1 MLLHRL
7 RLVNFRQHE
16 FTDLEFG
23 VGLIGIIGPNGAGKT
38 TLLEAIAYA
47 LYGVPATRG
56 TRETLRRR
64 GAPPRSRF
72 EVTLDFSLGIHR
84 YSITRTLTAAE
95 LSQDGHLIANSTGAV
110 TDRVTALLGMT
121 RDEFFNTYFTGQK
134 ELAVMA
140 AMGATERAQFLS
152 RVLGYEKLREAQD
165 RLRERRT
172 AFRAE
177 LTGIEQ
183 GLADPAALE
192 AELAAAATALAASRR
207 ERDLALAAEQA
218 ASARLAALTPDWTAA
233 EARRTAW
240 QALDGE
246 RRVAEGKVAA
256 ARASFEALDR
266 ELASALRARTRLTD
280 TAAASAEWTALTA
293 ERESLDKAAA
303 AWGAR
308 SKSAARRDQARR
320 RAEELAPQLAALPD
334 AARVDQLM
342 IARADALIMRDA
354 ADRQN
359 EERRTRWTQDGQEVR
374 TRLEQFRDRY
384 RELKEQREL
393 IEARGPEGICP
404 TCGRPLGKDFQ
415 SLLDLLTRQLE
426 EVAVDGQYLRQRADQ
441 LKDLPTELAEL
452 DAERQRLEQ
461 ELRKTTEALGQA
473 QAQLRQRRD
482 LELERDRLAAELVP
496 LDAELAG
503 PAAAYDAMRHEG
515 VRTRL
520 GELEPL
526 RREHDQLLGLATRAE
541 TLLADAAA
549 AEQRASGAE
558 GELAALDQR
567 VTSLGWDPEGFAALE
582 RSLREIEASLQA
594 SRVAVARATTLVEAG
609 ERQQVTA
616 LSRQADRQAKAEAA
630 TRLGVRLGLLQ
641 ELDRAF
647 TDLRHELNLQ
657 LRPELA
663 ERASVLLSDLTGGR
677 YPDLDLDESYLPTI
691 VEDGEAKPVISGGE
705 EDVVNL
711 ALRLAISQMIAER
724 AGQPLTLLILDEIFG
739 SLDEER
745 RGSVLD
751 LLRALSD
758 RFPQVVLITHVEGMR
773 DAFDRVVRMTYDVEK
788 GVTTATDE
796 TPEVSDVA
804 A

>member
-567 VTSLGWDPEGFAALE
+567 VTLLGWDPEGFAALE

>member
-1 MLLHRL
+1 MLLERL

-16 FTDLEFG
+16 LTELEFG
-23 VGLIGIIGPNGAGKT
+23 TGLLGIIGPNGAGKT

-47 LYGVPATRG
+47 LYGVPAARG

-72 EVTLDFSLGIHR
+72 EVTLDFSLGVHR

-95 LSQDGHLIANSTGAV
+95 LSQDGHAIANSTGAV
-110 TDRVTALLGMT
+110 TERVVSLLGMS
-121 RDEFFNTYFTGQK
+121 REEFFNTYFTGQK

-152 RVLGYEKLREAQD
+152 RVLGYEKLREAQEQ
-165 RLRERRT
+165 LRERRT
-172 AFRAE
+172 ALRAE
-177 LTGIEQ
+177 LIGIEQ

-192 AELAAAATALAASRR
+192 AELKAAADALAQSRR
-207 ERDLALAAEQA
+207 ERDEALAAEQTA
-218 ASARLAALTPDWTAA
+218 AARLAALTPEWTAA
-233 EARRTAW
+233 ESRRTAW
-240 QALDGE
+240 QSLDGE

-256 ARASFEALDR
+256 ARASFQALDR
-266 ELASALRARTRLTD
+266 ELASALRARDRLKGTE
-280 TAAASAEWTALTA
+280 AASTEWTILTA
-293 ERESLDKAAA
+293 ERESLDRASV

-308 SKSAARRDQARR
+308 SKSVARRDQARGR
-320 RAEELAPQLAALPD
+320 LDELRPQLAALPD
-334 AARVDQLM
+334 AHRVDQLT
-342 IARADALIMRDA
+342 ITRADALVLRDTA
-354 ADRQN
+354 ARQS

-384 RELKEQREL
+384 KELKEQRALVESQ
-393 IEARGPEGICP
+393 GPEGICP

-415 SLLDLLTRQLE
+415 TLLDLLGRQLE

-441 LKDLPTELAEL
+441 LKDVPTELTDL
-452 DAERQRLEQ
+452 DTERLRLEVD
-461 ELRKTTEALGQA
+461 LRKSTEALGQA
-473 QAQLRQRRD
+473 QAQSRQRG
-482 LELERDRLAAELVP
+482 ELEAEQLRLQTELVQ

-503 PAAAYDAMRHEG
+503 PAAAYDAGRHEA
-515 VRTRL
+515 VRARL
-520 GELEPL
+520 AELEPI
-526 RREHDQLLGLATRAE
+526 RREHDQLTGLAARAE
-541 TLLADAAA
+541 TLIADAST
-549 AEQRASGAE
+549 AEQRATGAE
-558 GELAALDQR
+558 AELAALDQR
-567 VTSLGWDPEGFAALE
+567 VKTIGWDPVAFAATE
-582 RSLREIEASLQA
+582 QSMREVESTLQTA
-594 SRVAVARATTLVEAG
+594 RVAVARATSQFEGG
-609 ERQQVTA
+609 ERQRHTA
-616 LSRQADRQAKAEAA
+616 LSRQADRAAKAETA
-630 TRLGVRLGLLQ
+630 TRLGSRLAIHQ

-663 ERASVLLSDLTGGR
+663 ERASVLLNDLTDGR

-705 EDVVNL
+705 EDIVNL

-724 AGQPLTLLILDEIFG
+724 AGQPLSLLVLDEIFG
-739 SLDEER
+739 SLDDER
-745 RGSVLD
+745 RSSVLD

-788 GVTTATDE
+788 GVTTAVDE
-796 TPEVSDVA
+796 TSELGNVA

>member
-1 MLLHRL
+1 MLLQRL

-16 FTDLEFG
+16 LTDLEFG
-23 VGLIGIIGPNGAGKT
+23 SGLIGIIGPNGAGKT

-47 LYGVPATRG
+47 LYGVPAARG
-56 TRETLRRR
+56 TKETLRRR

-72 EVTLDFSLGIHR
+72 EVTLEFSLGAHR
-84 YSITRTLTAAE
+84 YAITRTLTTAE
-95 LSQDGHLIANSTGAV
+95 LSQDGHAIANSTGAV
-110 TDRVTALLGMT
+110 TERVNALLGMS

-152 RVLGYEKLREAQD
+152 RVLGYEKLREAQE
-165 RLRERRT
+165 RVREKRT
-172 AFRAE
+172 ALRAE
-177 LTGIEQ
+177 LAGIEQ

-192 AELAAAATALAASRR
+192 AELSAAAEALERSRR
-207 ERDLALAAEQA
+207 ERDSALATEQGA
-218 ASARLAALTPDWTAA
+218 AAQLAALTPEWTSA
-233 EARRTAW
+233 EAKRTAW

-246 RRVAEGKVAA
+246 RRVAEGRVAA

-266 ELASALRARTRLTD
+266 ELANALRARARLVE
-280 TAAASAEWTALTA
+280 TAAATTEWTTLTA
-293 ERESLDKAAA
+293 QRELLDQASA

-320 RAEELAPQLAALPD
+320 RVDELVPPLAALPD
-334 AARVDQLM
+334 AMRVDRLLR
-342 IARADALIMRDA
+342 ARAEVLAVREA
-354 ADRQN
+354 ADRLT
-359 EERRTRWTQDGQEVR
+359 EERRTRWTQDDQEVR

-384 RELKEQREL
+384 KELKEQRALLESQ
-393 IEARGPEGICP
+393 GPEGICP

-415 SLLDLLTRQLE
+415 ALLDLLGRQLE

-441 LKDLPTELAEL
+441 LKDPPPDLVEHE
-452 DAERQRLEQ
+452 AERQRLEQ
-461 ELRKTTEALGQA
+461 ELRKATEALGQA
-473 QAQLRQRRD
+473 QAQLRQRHD
-482 LELERDRLAAELVP
+482 LEAEQARLLAELAQ
-496 LDAELAG
+496 LEGELAG
-503 PAAAYDAMRHEG
+503 PAAAYDAAQHEA
-515 VRTRL
+515 VRARL
-520 GELEPL
+520 AELEPL
-526 RREHDQLLGLATRAE
+526 RREHDQLVGLATRAE
-541 TLLADAAA
+541 TLVADAAL
-549 AEQRASGAE
+549 AEQRATTAE
-558 GELAALDQR
+558 MEQAALDTR
-567 VTSLGWDPEGFAALE
+567 LAALGWDPAAFLAIE
-582 RSLREIEASLQA
+582 RALREVETTLQA
-594 SRVAVARATTLVEAG
+594 ARVAVARATSLVEGG
-609 ERQQVTA
+609 ERQRATA
-616 LSRQADRQAKAEAA
+616 LSRQADRAAKAEAA
-630 TRLGVRLGLLQ
+630 TRLGSRIGVLQ

-657 LRPELA
+657 LRPELS
-663 ERASVLLSDLTGGR
+663 ERASRLLNDLTGGR

-711 ALRLAISQMIAER
+711 ALRLAISEMIAER
-724 AGQPLTLLILDEIFG
+724 AGQPLSLLVLDEIFG

-745 RGSVLD
+745 RASVLD

-788 GVTTATDE
+788 GVTTATEE
-796 TPEVSDVA
+796 TPEASDVA

>member
-1 MLLHRL
+1 MKLERL

-16 FTDLEFG
+16 NTDIEFQS
-23 VGLIGIIGPNGAGKT
+23 GLTGIVGPNGSGKS

-64 GAPPRSRF
+64 GALPRSRF
-72 EVTLDFSLGIHR
+72 EVTLEFSLGTRR
-84 YSITRTLTAAE
+84 YSIMRTLTNAE
-95 LSQDGHLIANSTGAV
+95 LTQDGVQIANSTGAV
-110 TDRVTALLGMT
+110 TERMSALLGMT

-152 RVLGYEKLREAQD
+152 RVLRYDTLREAQEK
-165 RLRERRT
+165 LRARRA

-192 AELAAAATALAASRR
+192 AELQAAAQALAASRV
-207 ERDLALAAEQA
+207 ERDAALAAEQA

-240 QALDGE
+240 QSLDGE

-266 ELASALRARTRLTD
+266 ELANALRARDRLTE
-280 TAAASAEWTALTA
+280 TAAATAEWTSLTA
-293 ERESLDKAAA
+293 ERERLDQASA

-308 SKSAARRDQARR
+308 SRSAARRDQARR
-320 RAEELAPQLAALPD
+320 RVEELTPQLAALPD
-334 AARVDQLM
+334 SARVEQLM
-342 IARADALIMRDA
+342 IARADTLILRDA

-393 IEARGPEGICP
+393 IESRGPEGICP

-415 SLLDLLTRQLE
+415 TLLDLLTRQLE

-441 LKDLPTELAEL
+441 LKEAPAELTEL
-452 DAERQRLEQ
+452 DAERQRMEH
-461 ELRKTTEALGQA
+461 ELRKVTEALGQA
-473 QAQLRQRRD
+473 QAQLRQRGEIEAERTR
-482 LELERDRLAAELVP
+482 LLAELEQLE
-496 LDAELAG
+496 AELAG
-503 PAAAYDAMRHEG
+503 PAAAYDVARHEA
-515 VRTRL
+515 VRARL
-520 GELEPL
+520 AQLEPL
-526 RREHDQLLGLATRAE
+526 RREHDQLVGLATRAE
-541 TLLADAAA
+541 TLLADAAT
-549 AEQRASGAE
+549 AEQRATTAE
-558 GELAALDQR
+558 AELATLDQR
-567 VTSLGWDPEGFAALE
+567 VAALGWNPESFAALE
-582 RSLREIEASLQA
+582 RSIREIEGALQA
-594 SRVAVARATTLVEAG
+594 ARVAVARATTLVESG

-616 LSRQADRQAKAEAA
+616 LGRQADRAAKAEAA
-630 TRLGVRLGLLQ
+630 TRLGVRLGVLQ

-657 LRPELA
+657 LRPDLQG
-663 ERASVLLSDLTGGR
+663 RASNLLADLTNGR
-677 YPDLDLDESYLPTI
+677 YQDLELDESYVPTI

-724 AGQPLTLLILDEIFG
+724 AGQPLSLLVLDEIFG

-745 RGSVLD
+745 RASVLE
-751 LLRALSD
+751 LLRALSE
-758 RFPQVVLITHVEGMR
+758 RFPQVVLITHVDGMQ
-773 DAFDRVVRMTYDVEK
+773 DSFDHVIRMSYDVDKRVSTATIEEP
-788 GVTTATDE
+788 GVT
-796 TPEVSDVA
+796 DVA

>member
-1 MLLHRL
+1 MLLQRL

-16 FTDLEFG
+16 LTDLEFG

-72 EVTLDFSLGIHR
+72 EVTLDFSLGIHH
-84 YSITRTLTAAE
+84 YSITRTLTTAE

-165 RLRERRT
+165 RLRDRRT
-172 AFRAE
+172 SFRAE

-192 AELAAAATALAASRR
+192 AELAAAAAALAGSRR
-207 ERDLALAAEQA
+207 ERDIALAGEQS

-240 QALDGE
+240 QSLDGE

-266 ELASALRARTRLTD
+266 ELATALRARTRLTE
-280 TAAASAEWTALTA
+280 TAAATSEWTALTA
-293 ERESLDKAAA
+293 ERELLDQASA

-320 RAEELAPQLAALPD
+320 RAEELAPQLAVLPD

-342 IARADALIMRDA
+342 IARADALLLRDA

-441 LKDLPTELAEL
+441 LKDAPAELTEL

-461 ELRKTTEALGQA
+461 ELRKSTEALGQA
-473 QAQLRQRRD
+473 QAQIRQRRD
-482 LELERDRLAAELVP
+482 LEVERDRLAAELVQ
-496 LDAELAG
+496 LEAELAG
-503 PAAAYDAMRHEG
+503 PAAAYDAARHES

-520 GELEPL
+520 AELEPL
-526 RREHDQLLGLATRAE
+526 RREHDQLIGLATRAE
-541 TLLADAAA
+541 TLLADAAI
-549 AEQRASGAE
+549 AEQRASAAE
-558 GELAALDQR
+558 AELAALDQR
-567 VTSLGWDPEGFAALE
+567 VVALGWDPEGFAALE
-582 RSLREIEASLQA
+582 RNLREIEAGLQA

-663 ERASVLLSDLTGGR
+663 ERASLLLSELTGGR

-724 AGQPLTLLILDEIFG
+724 AGQPLTLLVLDEIFG

-773 DAFDRVVRMTYDVEK
+773 DAFDRVIRMTYDVEK

-796 TPEVSDVA
+796 TPELSDVA